1 MVLGATLGIALTA
14 WLSHRFAAVD
24 PASGPWIVA
33 TMGASAVPVF
43 AVPNGPLAQPWAV
56 AGGNTVSAL
65 AGVACNR
72 ATGRDYPH
80 RQDAPRATRPS

>member
-1 MVLGATLGIALTA
+1 VVLGATLGIALTA

-33 TMGASAVPVF
+33 PMGASAVPVF